1 MSSAAR
7 AGEAAVP
14 TAAERGAAQ
23 PAKPRAPPTSRTYSD
38 SSQRLLGRIRDFCKE
53 RFPGTR
59 CFLALQSPFSHNGI
73 KSYGCNLGTAT
84 ATQLVDQFVEACADA
99 RGAVLVSQLAGELSS
114 APPGFKDY
122 LLKALRLG
130 EVEGIFSRT
139 QVQLFLDV
147 LKRPITDSALPRGP
161 LPFQDCHAA
170 AAAAAAATCRH
181 HHQQLLLGRLRHPSG
196 ALLRP
201 VTCCS
206 RRCCA
211 PGAAAP
217 RSTPL
222 PTVMFVPIC
231 LPSAATLPG
240 LSAFGDVR
248 KRGGRGTG
256 TTGGGSVV
264 DGGEEEEWEDTPGG
278 ADEEDGE
285 PEVLSPSA
293 AAGGF
298 NSSGFV
304 RGGEV

>member
-1 MSSAAR
+1 MLDMRQA
-7 AGEAAVP
+7 
-14 TAAERGAAQ
+14 
-23 PAKPRAPPTSRTYSD
+23 
-38 SSQRLLGRIRDFCKE
+38 
-53 RFPGTR
+53 
-59 CFLALQSPFSHNGI
+59 SPFSHNGI

-147 LKRPITDSALPRGP
+147 LKRPITD
-161 LPFQDCHAA
+161 
-170 AAAAAAATCRH
+170 T
-181 HHQQLLLGRLRHPSG
+181 
-196 ALLRP
+196 
-201 VTCCS
+201 
-206 RRCCA
+206 
-211 PGAAAP
+211 
-217 RSTPL
+217 
-222 PTVMFVPIC
+222 
-231 LPSAATLPG
+231 TLPG

-304 RGGEV
+304 RGGEALPGGAATIAAATDSLGGDSSLELAQEAQRATHASAADGSRQHKRRRTEEAGIGQAELAGLQGGGEEAVVQVAQEA